1 MINVNLL
8 PKDLI
13 PKKRN
18 FIPYILVGGLAAVL
32 FIWYGSSLAS
42 ASLRLARTRQDLQV
56 VQNDI
61 AELEEVVNQVKQLEE
76 EKLLVSQKEQAVEQI
91 MSGRTIW
98 SHELYKLAGLVPEG
112 IWLEDISISSR
123 RRPVTIDAPNPNRGP
138 GQPPT
143 VKKTVIQA
151 FPALRITGFA
161 LSPHRERGLSLIGEF
176 IRNIKQDEAFSL
188 RFIAPE
194 MRSIER
200 QDYMDQTVMK
210 FVMDCEIAQ

>member
-13 PKKRN
+13 PRRRN
-18 FIPYILVGGLAAVL
+18 LIPYILVGGLAAVL
-32 FIWYGSSLAS
+32 FIWYGSGLAA
-42 ASLRLARTRQDLQV
+42 ASLKHARTRQDLKV

-61 AELEEVVNQVKQLEE
+61 AQLQDIVNQVKQLEQ
-76 EKLLVSQKEQAVEQI
+76 EKLLISQKEQAVKQI

-98 SHELYKLAGLVPEG
+98 SHELRKLAGLVPEG
-112 IWLEDISISSR
+112 VWLEDISVSSR
-123 RRPVTIDAPNPNRGP
+123 RRPVVIQVPNPNRSP

-143 VKKTVIQA
+143 VSKTVIQA

-161 LSPHRERGLSLIGEF
+161 LSPHREKGLSLIGAL
-176 IRNIKQDEAFSL
+176 IRNIKQDEVFSL
-188 RFIAPE
+188 RFVAPE

-200 QDYMDQTVMK
+200 QDYMDRTVMK
-210 FVMDCEIAQ
+210 FVMDCEIAR

>member
-18 FIPYILVGGLAAVL
+18 FIPYIAIGALAVVL
-32 FIWYGSSLAS
+32 FMWYGSSLAS
-42 ASLRLARTRQDLQV
+42 TSFKLANGQQ
-56 VQNDI
+56 
-61 AELEEVVNQVKQLEE
+61 ELEAIQDDISKLDDIVSQVKQLEQ
-76 EKLLVSQKEQAVEQI
+76 EKMIVSKKEQAVEQI
-91 MSGRTIW
+91 MAGRTMW
-98 SHELYKLAGLVPEG
+98 SHELYTLAGLVPEG
-112 IWLEDISISSR
+112 IWLENISIGSR
-123 RRPVTIDAPNPNRGP
+123 KRPVVIEVPNPNRSP

-143 VKKTVIQA
+143 IQKTVVQS
-151 FPALRITGFA
+151 FPALRMTGFA
-161 LSPHRERGLSLIGEF
+161 LSPQREKGLSLIGEF
-176 IRNIKQDEAFSL
+176 IRNIKNDEVFSL

-200 QDYMDQTVMK
+200 QDYKDQTVMK